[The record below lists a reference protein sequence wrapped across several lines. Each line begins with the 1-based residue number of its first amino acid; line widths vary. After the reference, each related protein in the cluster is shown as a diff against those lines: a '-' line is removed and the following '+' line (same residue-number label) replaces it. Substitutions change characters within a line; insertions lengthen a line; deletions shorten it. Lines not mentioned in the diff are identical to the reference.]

1 MRKLTLSTLEVFS
14 YACVEQSA
22 TEYCD
27 EKAIQRIESLLIKD
41 ESLGRLSALIL
52 QKALANNQ
60 LDWFSETAQR
70 VLKTT
75 ATKLVVDVAAKH
87 YFIKQ
92 LVPLLE
98 LNNIPVILLK
108 GMAFNHY
115 LYDDNAPRG
124 VSDIDILIK
133 PEDKERFKV
142 VFAELARAIE
152 IENKHAFDDLYEQT
166 WRSKNNQHLIDV
178 HTHLTNP
185 ILFDISTEML
195 WKCSMP
201 HTAYSSDNVRLLSV
215 EDTICHLVTHMIND
229 TNFFHYNLI
238 DMQKLIL
245 KQPIDVSA
253 LEKTALIWGVL
264 NATRFVLQV
273 AHDYLDSPL
282 ITQNTQARFLLS
294 VRPKIASLVI
304 NKLFTLDSNEKGFR
318 HRLQQLCCY
327 AFVVDK
333 WTLIFKISIF
343 YLLGLTKALKR

>member
-1 MRKLTLSTLEVFS
+1 
-14 YACVEQSA
+14 
-22 TEYCD
+22 
-27 EKAIQRIESLLIKD
+27 
-41 ESLGRLSALIL
+41 
-52 QKALANNQ
+52 
-60 LDWFSETAQR
+60 
-70 VLKTT
+70 
-75 ATKLVVDVAAKH
+75 VDVAAKH

-166 WRSKNNQHLIDV
+166 WRSNNNQHLIDV

-238 DMQKLIL
+238 DLQKLIS
-245 KQPIDVSA
+245 KEKVDVSL
-253 LEKTALIWGVL
+253 LEKTALKWGVF
-264 NATRFVLQV
+264 NATKFALQV
-273 AHDYLDSPL
+273 AHIYLASPL
-282 ITQNTQARFLLS
+282 TIQNSQLHFLNSIRL
-294 VRPKIASLVI
+294 KMTSLVI
-304 NKLFTLDSNEKGFR
+304 KQVFTLDSIEKSFT
-318 HRLQQLCCY
+318 HRIKQLCCY

-333 WTLIFKISIF
+333 STLIFKISIF

>member
-1 MRKLTLSTLEVFS
+1 MRKQTLNTLEVFR
-14 YACVEQSA
+14 YACVEQSE
-22 TEYCD
+22 TECWD
-27 EKAIQRIESLLIKD
+27 KKAIQRIESQLVQD
-41 ESLGRLSALIL
+41 ESLGRLSVLIL
-52 QKALANNQ
+52 QTALANHQ
-60 LDWFSETAQR
+60 LDWFSATAQR
-70 VLKTT
+70 LLKTT

-87 YFIKQ
+87 HFIKQ

-98 LNNIPVILLK
+98 SNNIPVILLK

-115 LYDDNAPRG
+115 LYDINAPRG

-142 VFAELARAIE
+142 VFAEFASVIDIE
-152 IENKHAFDDLYEQT
+152 KKHAFDDLYEQT
-166 WRSKNNQHLIDV
+166 WRSSNNQHLIDV

-185 ILFDISTEML
+185 ILFDINSEML
-195 WKCSMP
+195 WEHSMQHP
-201 HTAYSSDNVRLLSV
+201 AYSSGNVRVLSA

-253 LEKTALIWGVL
+253 LEKNALIWGVL
-264 NATRFVLQV
+264 NPTKFVLRA

-282 ITQNTQARFLLS
+282 ILKDTQLRFLLS

-318 HRLQQLCCY
+318 HRLKQLCCY

-333 WTLIFKISIF
+333 WTLILKISIF